1 MLLTNNKFYVALL
14 AITMLFA
21 PMASGQEL
29 DEIEDLDIPAEE
41 EQVDIDDIIDRAQ
54 NRHTITN
61 LFDETHLNTRDAGL
75 FGTWS
80 VPARWP
86 IVAIHAALLPNGEV
100 LTYGTNEFA
109 DNGSGFVYDR
119 WDPESGLTPLSH
131 DTLDVQTSNNLFC
144 SAQALVPGTGGL
156 MLVTGGSVERN
167 GRRNFG
173 LKSVNVFDPV
183 DNSFY
188 MPLDDMFR
196 ARWYPTVT
204 QLADGRLLILG
215 GRDDRRRPT
224 VVPEIFDP
232 AAGQFKLMTGGRST
246 AAYKNSG
253 WNYPRSFMAP
263 NGKVLIMPVAQTN
276 MYYMAINGRGSIKN
290 AGTLPVSAKASH
302 LMSVMYEPGK
312 ILSIRRRDARILTLD
327 DQNDDIE
334 VTNAGN
340 IASQRFWADSTLL
353 PNGEVLVSGG
363 SEVNQSLDD
372 AVRPVEIWN
381 PTTNSWRMGA
391 PARKSRLYHSTSLLL
406 PNGTVLCAG
415 GGPPGPAANLNA
427 EVYYPH
433 YLFEPDGSWR
443 QRPRLLGEV
452 GGRGS
457 VMRIRAKGAEG
468 FERFRIRVNGRH
480 VRTIQV
486 TQKFQ
491 TYTYVTDT
499 PVTGSQVELFFFN
512 DQFDAEQGIDTTLT
526 IDYMELDGVRH
537 QTEDPRVFS
546 MEAGEPGFIQSQKLF
561 NNGYFQY
568 FDQEMGYVQLGIVP
582 HGSTLDMLV
591 DRVDTVEEA
600 RLIRFGSV
608 THSFDMGQRG
618 VTLDVEQNDDV
629 VSIRIPSTRKKVPPG
644 YYMLFILDDRGTP
657 SRAAIL
663 ELQ

>member
-1 MLLTNNKFYVALL
+1 MLLTNNKLHAALL
-14 AITMLFA
+14 AITLLFS
-21 PMASGQEL
+21 PVVVGQDGTDQDDTEY
-29 DEIEDLDIPAEE
+29 DD
-41 EQVDIDDIIDRAQ
+41 QVQTDDVLDRAQ
-54 NRHTITN
+54 SRPTITS
-61 LFDETHLNTRDAGL
+61 LFDETHLNTEDASL

-119 WDPESGLTPLSH
+119 WNPDAGLTPLSH

-144 SAQALVPGTGGL
+144 SAQALVAGTGGL

-173 LKSVNVFDPV
+173 IKSVNVFDPI

-188 MPLDDMFR
+188 QPLDDMFR

-215 GRDDRRRPT
+215 GRDDRRQPT

-232 AAGQFKLMTGGRST
+232 AAGSFKLMTGGRSEP
-246 AAYKNSG
+246 AYKDRG

-263 NGKVLIMPVAQTN
+263 NGKVLIMPVGQEN
-276 MYYMAINGRGSIKN
+276 MYYMAINGRGSIEN
-290 AGTLPVSAKASH
+290 VGTLPIEANASH
-302 LMSVMYEPGK
+302 LMAVMYEPGK
-312 ILSIRRRDARILTLD
+312 ILSVRRRDARILTLD
-327 DQNDDIE
+327 DQNDDID
-334 VTNAGN
+334 VANAGH
-340 IASQRFWADSTLL
+340 IASHRYWADSTLL

-363 SEVNQSLDD
+363 SEVNQSLED
-372 AVRPVEIWN
+372 AVRAVEIWN
-381 PTTNSWRMGA
+381 PNTSSWRMGA
-391 PARKSRLYHSTSLLL
+391 PSRKSRLYHSTSLLL

-415 GGPPGPAANLNA
+415 GGPPGPTANLNA

-433 YLFEPDGSWR
+433 YLFKPNGSWR
-443 QRPRLLGEV
+443 ERPRLLGEV
-452 GGRGS
+452 DGPGS
-457 VMRIRAKGAEG
+457 VIRVRARGEEG
-468 FERFRIRVNGRH
+468 FERFKIRVNGRH
-480 VRTIQV
+480 VRTFEVDQNF
-486 TQKFQ
+486 K
-491 TYTYVTDT
+491 TYTFVTDT
-499 PVTGSQVELFFFN
+499 PITGSQVELFFFN
-512 DQFDAEQGIDTTLT
+512 DQFDADQGIDTTMV

-546 MEAGEPGFIQSQKLF
+546 VEAGEPGFIESETLF
-561 NNGYFQY
+561 NNGYFRY
-568 FDQEMGYVQLGIVP
+568 FDQEVGYPQLGIVP
-582 HGSTLDMLV
+582 HGSTLEMLV
-591 DRVDTVEEA
+591 DRVDVVAEA

-618 VTLDVEQNDDV
+618 VSLEVVEQNGDT

-644 YYMLFILDDRGTP
+644 YYMLFILDEQGTP